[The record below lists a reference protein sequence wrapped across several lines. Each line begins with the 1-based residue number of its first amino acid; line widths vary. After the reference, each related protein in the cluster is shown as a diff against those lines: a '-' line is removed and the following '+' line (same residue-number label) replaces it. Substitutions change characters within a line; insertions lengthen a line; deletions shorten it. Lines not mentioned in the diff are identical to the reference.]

1 MTSAAADR
9 FMWKSPSLLLASSFL
24 LERVA
29 PMHFS
34 VLPSSL
40 LLCKKY
46 FTVFCLSEQKDSK
59 FSQQQHK
66 IHYPF
71 FQLQALYF
79 AIFLT
84 FDIANCINKELG
96 KLINF
101 LICLHEEKGCNFRFA
116 FPFRIS
122 IYLFLSRSAIF
133 AVCELSRYS
142 FRKLRNTIKE
152 HCEIALHR

>member
-1 MTSAAADR
+1 MTNAVLMTSAAADR
-9 FMWKSPSLLLASSFL
+9 FMWKSPSLLLASSFF

-59 FSQQQHK
+59 FSQQQQK

-71 FQLQALYF
+71 FSTAGSVFCYFPDIWYCKLHKQGAWEINKFLDLPAWRKGLQFSICVSLSNSFTFSSHALLFLQF
-79 AIFLT
+79 AIFRDTRLENYAT
-84 FDIANCINKELG
+84 
-96 KLINF
+96 
-101 LICLHEEKGCNFRFA
+101 R
-116 FPFRIS
+116 
-122 IYLFLSRSAIF
+122 
-133 AVCELSRYS
+133 
-142 FRKLRNTIKE
+142 
-152 HCEIALHR
+152 

>member
-1 MTSAAADR
+1 MTNAVLMTSAAADR

-71 FQLQALYF
+71 FSTAGSVFCYF
-79 AIFLT
+79 P
-84 FDIANCINKELG
+84 DIWYCKLHKQGAWEINK
-96 KLINF
+96 F
-101 LICLHEEKGCNFRFA
+101 LDLPAWRKGLQFSICVSL
-116 FPFRIS
+116 RIP

-133 AVCELSRYS
+133 AVANCRDTRLENYAAR
-142 FRKLRNTIKE
+142 
-152 HCEIALHR
+152 

>member
-9 FMWKSPSLLLASSFL
+9 FMWKPPSLLLASSFL

-59 FSQQQHK
+59 FSQQQQK

-71 FQLQALYF
+71 FSTAGSVFCYF
-79 AIFLT
+79 P
-84 FDIANCINKELG
+84 DIWYCKLHKQGAWEINKFLDLPAWRKG
-96 KLINF
+96 LQF
-101 LICLHEEKGCNFRFA
+101 LICVSLSNSNLPFPLTLCYFCSLWIAEILVWKTTQHDKGTLWDCF
-116 FPFRIS
+116 
-122 IYLFLSRSAIF
+122 
-133 AVCELSRYS
+133 
-142 FRKLRNTIKE
+142 T
-152 HCEIALHR
+152 